1 MSAAF
6 VAFLR
11 AHRLGL
17 FLLGYALLVLYGSLH
32 PFRWRGPADWSPA
45 FLTAP
50 LPHFITRTDLATNLL
65 VYLPLGYA
73 LALFLARGR
82 SVRHTLALGTLLC
95 LAYSL
100 SLESVQVLLPG
111 RNASNLDIALNGL
124 GAWLGALLARRHP
137 RWTGWLARL
146 GAWRADWFRPGL
158 AAGLGL
164 ALLALWGLAQ
174 FSLVPFPGMGW
185 LSLYLRPLDAG
196 LAIARPNWP
205 WGLAIFL
212 EMAAL
217 GSFVAALLRPGRY
230 AGTLALL
237 FVGAFLH
244 KLWLAATFLKLTLLG
259 GMLSLETLGGFF
271 GAYWLLMLPP
281 AARHRAATA
290 AALLAAIVLLRL
302 TLAKYLLLPKSNPFN
317 IVGLADLAASLWPYL
332 ALAVLAL
339 LAAEKMRAR

>member
-1 MSAAF
+1 MS

-11 AHRLGL
+11 SHRLSL
-17 FLLGYALLVLYGSLH
+17 FLLGYVLLVLYGSLH
-32 PFRWRGPADWSPA
+32 PFHWRDAAEWTPA
-45 FLTAP
+45 FLAAP
-50 LPHFITRTDLATNLL
+50 LPQFITRTDLATNLL

-73 LALFLARGR
+73 LALYLSRGR
-82 SVRHTLALGTLLC
+82 LRHMIALSALACLGYSLAL
-95 LAYSL
+95 
-100 SLESVQVLLPG
+100 ESAQVLLPG
-111 RNASNLDIALNGL
+111 RNASTLDIALNGL
-124 GAWLGALLARRHP
+124 GAWLGAVLSRRHGQWMAWLN
-137 RWTGWLARL
+137 RVRGWR
-146 GAWRADWFRPGL
+146 GHWFRASP
-158 AAGLGL
+158 ATSLGL
-164 ALLALWGLAQ
+164 FLLALWVLAQ

-185 LSLYLRPLDAG
+185 LPPYLRPLDAG

-217 GSFVAALLRPGRY
+217 GSFAAALLRPGRY
-230 AGTLALL
+230 AGALAML
-237 FVGAFLH
+237 FVGAFLL